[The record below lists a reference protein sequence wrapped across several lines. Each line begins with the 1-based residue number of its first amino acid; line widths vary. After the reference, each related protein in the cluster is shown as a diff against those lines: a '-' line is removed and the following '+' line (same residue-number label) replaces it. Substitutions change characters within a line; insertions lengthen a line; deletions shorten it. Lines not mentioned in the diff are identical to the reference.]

1 MSSKPM
7 KLTALEIKQQQF
19 EKSLRGYDVAEVQAY
34 LNLISNEWEHLV
46 GRVRDLETQIDKMND
61 KLKHYERVE
70 EALHETLQTAKD
82 SAEQKLT
89 GARKEAKNI
98 VEKAEMEADS
108 IVREAN
114 QQRQQIRQSILR
126 LLDRR
131 EEIISGIRSYLEIA
145 QDSLQQF
152 SKDEA
157 SLFSLPK
164 EPKTDLSDDL
174 SSSKS
179 ENNFSAKKSSSDG
192 EDADVKS
199 AGPQSLDDILDE
211 LD

>member
-1 MSSKPM
+1 MGSQPM

-19 EKSLRGYDVAEVQAY
+19 EKSLRGYDTAEVHAY
-34 LNLISNEWEHLV
+34 LNLIASEWEHMV
-46 GRVRDLETQIDKMND
+46 GKMRELETQIDKMDD

-82 SAEQKLT
+82 NAEQKLT
-89 GARKEAKNI
+89 GAKKESRNI
-98 VEKAEMEADS
+98 IEKAEMEADS
-108 IVREAN
+108 IVREAH

-131 EEIISGIRSYLEIA
+131 EEIISGIKSYLDIA
-145 QDSLQQF
+145 SDSLSQF

-157 SLFSLPK
+157 ALFRLPK
-164 EPKTDLSDDL
+164 EPEIEETKHEKKSASDKKKFEFDETEE
-174 SSSKS
+174 SSSSTSK
-179 ENNFSAKKSSSDG
+179 
-192 EDADVKS
+192 V
-199 AGPQSLDDILDE
+199 PQSLDDILDE

>member
-1 MSSKPM
+1 MGSQPM

-19 EKSLRGYDVAEVQAY
+19 EKSLRGYDTAEVHAY
-34 LNLISNEWEHLV
+34 LNLIASEWEHMV
-46 GRVRDLETQIDKMND
+46 GKMRELENQIDKMDD

-89 GARKEAKNI
+89 GAKKESRNI
-98 VEKAEMEADS
+98 IEKAEMEADS
-108 IVREAN
+108 IVREAH

-131 EEIISGIRSYLEIA
+131 EEIISGIKSYLDIA
-145 QDSLQQF
+145 SDSLSQF

-157 SLFSLPK
+157 SLFRLPK
-164 EPKTDLSDDL
+164 EPELEETESEKRLSAERKKFEFDESDDNDAS
-174 SSSKS
+174 SSSK
-179 ENNFSAKKSSSDG
+179 
-192 EDADVKS
+192 V
-199 AGPQSLDDILDE
+199 PQSLDDILDE

>member
-1 MSSKPM
+1 MGSQPM

-19 EKSLRGYDVAEVQAY
+19 EKSLRGYDTAEVHAY
-34 LNLISNEWEHLV
+34 LNLIASEWEHMV
-46 GRVRDLETQIDKMND
+46 GKMRELENQIDKMDD

-89 GARKEAKNI
+89 GAKKESRNI
-98 VEKAEMEADS
+98 IEKAEMEADS
-108 IVREAN
+108 IVREAH

-131 EEIISGIRSYLEIA
+131 EEIISGIKSYLDIA
-145 QDSLQQF
+145 SDSLSQF

-157 SLFSLPK
+157 SLFRLPK
-164 EPKTDLSDDL
+164 EPELEETESEKRLSAERKKFEFDESDDNDTS
-174 SSSKS
+174 SSSK
-179 ENNFSAKKSSSDG
+179 
-192 EDADVKS
+192 V
-199 AGPQSLDDILDE
+199 PQSLDDILDE

>member
-1 MSSKPM
+1 M

-34 LNLISNEWEHLV
+34 LNLIASEWEHMV
-46 GRVRDLETQIDKMND
+46 GKMRELEDQIQKMDD
-61 KLKHYERVE
+61 KLRHYERVE

-89 GARKEAKNI
+89 GARKEARNTI
-98 VEKAEMEADS
+98 EKAEIEADS
-108 IVREAN
+108 IIREAS

-131 EEIISGIRSYLEIA
+131 DEIISGIRSYLEIA
-145 QDSLQQF
+145 QDSLQHF

-157 SLFSLPK
+157 SMFTLPK
-164 EPKTDLSDDL
+164 EATEEVEFRFTKNNKTGHYEEEPETEEE
-174 SSSKS
+174 K
-179 ENNFSAKKSSSDG
+179 EHT
-192 EDADVKS
+192 
-199 AGPQSLDDILDE
+199 PQSLDDILDE

>member
-1 MSSKPM
+1 MGSQPM

-19 EKSLRGYDVAEVQAY
+19 EKSLRGYDTAEVHAY
-34 LNLISNEWEHLV
+34 LNLIASEWEHMV
-46 GRVRDLETQIDKMND
+46 GKMRELENQIDKMDD

-89 GARKEAKNI
+89 GAKKESRNI
-98 VEKAEMEADS
+98 IEKAEMEADS
-108 IVREAN
+108 IVREAH

-131 EEIISGIRSYLEIA
+131 EEIISGIKSYLDIA
-145 QDSLQQF
+145 SDSLSQF

-157 SLFSLPK
+157 SLFRLPK
-164 EPKTDLSDDL
+164 EPELEETESEKRL
-174 SSSKS
+174 SSERKKFEFDESNDNDASSPSK
-179 ENNFSAKKSSSDG
+179 
-192 EDADVKS
+192 V
-199 AGPQSLDDILDE
+199 PQSLDDILDE

>member
-1 MSSKPM
+1 MGSQPM

-19 EKSLRGYDVAEVQAY
+19 EKSLRGYDTAEVHAY
-34 LNLISNEWEHLV
+34 LNLIASEWEHMV
-46 GRVRDLETQIDKMND
+46 GKMRELENQIDKMDD

-89 GARKEAKNI
+89 GAKKESRNI
-98 VEKAEMEADS
+98 IEKAEMEADS
-108 IVREAN
+108 IVREAH

-131 EEIISGIRSYLEIA
+131 EEIISGIKSYLDIA
-145 QDSLQQF
+145 SDSLSQF

-157 SLFSLPK
+157 ALFRLPK
-164 EPKTDLSDDL
+164 EPELEETDSRR
-174 SSSKS
+174 
-179 ENNFSAKKSSSDG
+179 
-192 EDADVKS
+192 KS
-199 AGPQSLDDILDE
+199 ASEKKKFEFDESEEDDSSNSKVPQSLDDILDE